1 MKSID
6 YSKFNEAEKWL
17 KKVKVKLDNFKANQ
31 NNPHYIAF
39 DMLENAKQANDDF
52 HDVGDNLL
60 EDTGHQNVDI
70 IMQGENVIN
79 FLSQF

>member
-1 MKSID
+1 
-6 YSKFNEAEKWL
+6 
-17 KKVKVKLDNFKANQ
+17 
-31 NNPHYIAF
+31 
-39 DMLENAKQANDDF
+39 MLENAKQANDDF

-79 FLSQF
+79 FLSQFQGVNPNLLAT